1 MTTSIRSTFGAVTSS
16 ARQFGAAIAVD
27 LWTRS
32 LGNAAHNWK
41 RLTGANITGF
51 ATNSV
56 AGHGHAGGG
65 DGLPMPRHIASMT
78 SATPTIQ
85 VTPTE
90 ADYAGYLS
98 PASEPLISFY
108 AGNEDADPAEL
119 LQPEQRVPILSVP
132 GTTRSNGVRI
142 APCFRRVLI
151 SPGCKRVG
159 ARLTFNRIALRQPET
174 GPIGT
179 NLSPSLEL
187 WSVNLSS
194 APSSNINGDVTGLTG
209 AIYTATQRGTAQP
222 LAIGGDAT
230 PQLSFDASENL
241 FYLEQ
246 GVLNPRE
253 VWLGRPIKPRRDRGG
268 DIAPTRAVVGGN
280 PGDYVANPRDG
291 AVPVTP
297 GTYNDIDIEVVWTDK
312 TSVLFI
318 YSIDLF
324 ELPG

>member
-1 MTTSIRSTFGAVTSS
+1 MSTSIRSTFVAVTSS

-32 LGNAAHNWK
+32 MGNAAHVWK
-41 RLTGANITGF
+41 RITGADITGF

-78 SATPTIQ
+78 SATPTIG

-108 AGNEDADPAEL
+108 PGNEEADPTEL
-119 LQPEQRVPILSVP
+119 LQPTGRVPILSVP

-151 SPGCKRVG
+151 SPGCTRVG
-159 ARLTFNRIALRQPET
+159 ARLTFNRIGLEQV
-174 GPIGT
+174 
-179 NLSPSLEL
+179 NLAPAVSL

-194 APSSNINGDVTGLTG
+194 APSSSVTGDVTGLTG
-209 AIYTATQRGTAQP
+209 ATYTAAQRGAAQP
-222 LAIGGDAT
+222 LSIAIEPT
-230 PQLSFDASENL
+230 PRLSFDASEGL
-241 FYLEQ
+241 FYLEE
-246 GVLNPRE
+246 GALNPRE

-268 DIAPTRAVVGGN
+268 DVAPTRAVIGGS

-291 AVPVTP
+291 AVAVTP
-297 GTYNDIDIEVVWTDK
+297 GAYNDIDIEVVWTDQN
-312 TSVLFI
+312 SVLFI